1 MYIPWT
7 YDSASPPL
15 FHLFLGGGGE
25 GGKKIKEKAEK
36 RYCPVNE
43 SSKKLY
49 KRIKKNVN

>member
-1 MYIPWT
+1 MILL
-7 YDSASPPL
+7 PPPCST
-15 FHLFLGGGGE
+15 FFFGGGGE